1 MKPDTFF
8 YYILASCLILVQIT
22 GCSVGPQLLQGVY
35 LSYNDRVRATA
46 DEELLLN
53 IVRLRYLDSIEFL
66 AINSISAQASFNVSL
81 GAEIAPTN
89 ADSTLVIPELH
100 YSDRPTFSFSPQ
112 RGVQFAKRL
121 VEPIKIDTLA
131 YLAASDWPIKILMQL
146 LVKEINGIVNESH
159 GDIASFYRIADTL
172 GDLQKKHKLLVA
184 FTEHQKPVSGPIE
197 KSLIKAS
204 DLISAA
210 KAGYT
215 FIPDTDGLHLRLS
228 QPKPQPIMLLRT
240 TAAEARDMLQQLGVT
255 KTDDAPIELRA
266 GSKRRLH
273 SSNYSNIHLR
283 TRSVLGAIVYL
294 TQGVTPPQSHIDR
307 NLTFSTW
314 PFPGPDNDKIA
325 QVFKVQASVNKPQS
339 SLAVQYRGY
348 WFYIDETDL
357 TSKST
362 FLVLSEIYRL
372 SLVGSDR
379 TQAPL
384 LTLPLGGP

>member
-1 MKPDTFF
+1 MKPDTVY
-8 YYILASCLILVQIT
+8 YYILASCMLLLFVS
-22 GCSVGPQLLQGVY
+22 GCSAGPQMLQGVY
-35 LSYNDRVRATA
+35 LNYNDRVRATA

-53 IVRLRYLDSIEFL
+53 IVRLRYLDTIEFL
-66 AINSISAQASFNVSL
+66 AINSISAQASYNVSL
-81 GAEIAPTN
+81 GAELTIKDS
-89 ADSTLVIPELH
+89 DSTLVIPELN

-112 RGVQFAKRL
+112 RGTQFAKRL

-146 LVKEINGIVNESH
+146 LVKEINGVVNESH
-159 GDIASFYRIADTL
+159 GDIASFYKIADTL
-172 GDLQKKHKLLVA
+172 GDLQKKHKLLIA
-184 FTEHQKPVSGPIE
+184 FTENQKPISAPIE
-197 KSLIKAS
+197 KSLLKAS

-215 FIPDTDGLHLRLS
+215 FIPDEDGLYLRLS
-228 QPKPQPIMLLRT
+228 QPNPQPIMFLRT
-240 TAAEARDMLQQLGVT
+240 TAPEGRHILKQLRVT
-255 KTDDAPIELRA
+255 KTDDEPIELRA
-266 GSKRRLH
+266 GSKRQLH
-273 SSNYSNIHLR
+273 SSSYNNIYLR

-314 PFPGPDNDKIA
+314 PFPGPDNDNIN
-325 QVFKVQASVNKPQS
+325 QVFNVQASPSRPQA

-379 TQAPL
+379 SQAPL

>member
-1 MKPDTFF
+1 MKPDTVF
-8 YYILASCLILVQIT
+8 YYILASCLFLLLIA
-22 GCSVGPQLLQGVY
+22 GCSVGPKMLQGIY

-53 IVRLRYLDSIEFL
+53 IVRLRYLDTIEFL
-66 AINSISAQASFNVSL
+66 SINSISAQASFNVTL
-81 GAEIAPTN
+81 GAEIAPQDT
-89 ADSTLVIPELH
+89 DSTLVIPELH

-112 RGVQFAKRL
+112 RGTEFAKRL

-159 GDIASFYRIADTL
+159 GDIESFYNIADTL
-172 GDLQKKHKLLVA
+172 GDLQKKHKLLIA
-184 FTEHQKPVSGPIE
+184 FTEHQKPISTPIE
-197 KSLIKAS
+197 KSLIKPT
-204 DLISAA
+204 DFISAA

-228 QPKPQPIMLLRT
+228 KPKPQPIVLFRT
-240 TAAEARDMLQQLGVT
+240 TAPESLNILKQLGVM
-255 KTDDAPIELRA
+255 KTDDEPIELHA
-266 GSKRRLH
+266 GSKRHLYP
-273 SSNYSNIHLR
+273 STYSNINLR

-314 PFPGPDNDKIA
+314 PFPGPDNDKID
-325 QVFKVQASVNKPQS
+325 QVFKVRASPSRPQT

-372 SLVGSDR
+372 SLVGSDQS
-379 TQAPL
+379 QAPL

>member
-1 MKPDTFF
+1 MKLNTVF
-8 YYILASCLILVQIT
+8 YYILASCLLLLLVS
-22 GCSVGPQLLQGVY
+22 GCSVGPQMLQGVY
-35 LSYNDRVRATA
+35 LSYNDRVRATV

-53 IVRLRYLDSIEFL
+53 IVRLRYLDTIEFL

-81 GAEIAPTN
+81 GAEIGINDPDA
-89 ADSTLVIPELH
+89 TLAIPELN

-112 RGVQFAKRL
+112 RGTQFAKRL

-146 LVKEINGIVNESH
+146 LVKEINGVVNESH
-159 GDIASFYRIADTL
+159 GDIESFYKIADTL
-172 GDLQKKHKLLVA
+172 GDLQKKHKLLIA
-184 FTEHQKPVSGPIE
+184 FTEHQKPISAPIE
-197 KSLIKAS
+197 KSLLKAS

-215 FIPDTDGLHLRLS
+215 FTPDAGGLYFRLS

-240 TAAEARDMLQQLGVT
+240 TAPEGRDILKQLRVT
-255 KTDDAPIELRA
+255 KTDNEPIELRA
-266 GSKRRLH
+266 GSKRRLQ
-273 SSNYSNIHLR
+273 SSTYSNIHLR

-294 TQGVTPPQSHIDR
+294 TQGVTPPQSHVDR
-307 NLTFSTW
+307 NLTYSTW
-314 PFPGPDNDKIA
+314 PFPGSDNDKID
-325 QVFKVQASVNKPQS
+325 QVFKVQATLSRPQAN
-339 SLAVQYRGY
+339 LAVKYRGY

-357 TSKST
+357 KSKLT

-379 TQAPL
+379 SQAPL

>member
-1 MKPDTFF
+1 MKANAVF
-8 YYILASCLILVQIT
+8 YSILASCLLVQLIS
-22 GCSVGPQLLQGVY
+22 GCSVGPQMLQGVY

-53 IVRLRYLDSIEFL
+53 MVRLRYLATIEFL
-66 AINSISAQASFNVSL
+66 SINSISAQASFNVSL
-81 GAEIAPTN
+81 GAEIAPSDT
-89 ADSTLVIPELH
+89 DSTLVIPELQ

-112 RGVQFAKRL
+112 RGTQFAKRL

-131 YLAASDWPIKILMQL
+131 YLAASDWPIKILLQL

-159 GDIASFYRIADTL
+159 GDIESFYKIADNL
-172 GDLQKKHKLLVA
+172 GDLQKKHKLLFA
-184 FTEHQKPVSGPIE
+184 FTEYQKPVSAPID
-197 KSLIKAS
+197 KNLLKAS

-215 FIPDTDGLHLRLS
+215 FIPDTEGVHLRLS
-228 QPKPQPIMLLRT
+228 EPTPQPIMLLRT
-240 TAAEARDMLQQLGVT
+240 TAPEERDILKQLGVT
-255 KTDDAPIELRA
+255 KTGDEPIELRA
-266 GSKRRLH
+266 GSKRGFH
-273 SSNYSNIHLR
+273 SSTYSNIHLR

-307 NLTFSTW
+307 NLTFSSW
-314 PFPGPDNDKIA
+314 PFPGPDNDKID
-325 QVFKVQASVNKPQS
+325 QVFRVKASKPRPQAR
-339 SLAVQYRGY
+339 LAVQYRGY

-362 FLVLSEIYRL
+362 FLVFSEIYRL
-372 SLVGSDR
+372 ALVGSDR
-379 TQAPL
+379 SQAPL

>member
-1 MKPDTFF
+1 MKPDTIFS
-8 YYILASCLILVQIT
+8 YILASCLLLVLIS
-22 GCSVGPQLLQGVY
+22 GCSVGPQMLQGVY

-53 IVRLRYLDSIEFL
+53 IVRLRYLDTIEFL

-81 GAEIAPTN
+81 GAEIALKDPD
-89 ADSTLVIPELH
+89 ATLVIPELH

-112 RGVQFAKRL
+112 RGTQFAKRL

-159 GDIASFYRIADTL
+159 GDIASFYKIADAL
-172 GDLQKKHKLLVA
+172 GDLQKKHKLLIA
-184 FTEHQKPVSGPIE
+184 FTEHQKPVSAPIE
-197 KSLIKAS
+197 KSLLKAS

-215 FIPDTDGLHLRLS
+215 FIPDADGLYLRLS

-240 TAAEARDMLQQLGVT
+240 TSQESQDILKQLGIM
-255 KTDDAPIELRA
+255 KADAEPIELRA
-266 GSKRRLH
+266 GSKRHLD
-273 SSNYSNIHLR
+273 SSTYSNIHLR

-314 PFPGPDNDKIA
+314 PFPGPDNDKIDR
-325 QVFKVQASVNKPQS
+325 VFKVKASPSRPQA

-362 FLVLSEIYRL
+362 FLVFSEIYRL
-372 SLVGSDR
+372 ALIGSDQS
-379 TQAPL
+379 QAPL

>member
-1 MKPDTFF
+1 MKPDTLFH
-8 YYILASCLILVQIT
+8 YILASCLLLLLNS
-22 GCSVGPQLLQGVY
+22 GCSVGPQMLQGVY

-46 DEELLLN
+46 DDELLLN
-53 IVRLRYLDSIEFL
+53 IVRLRYLDTIEFL
-66 AINSISAQASFNVSL
+66 AINSISAQASFNVTL
-81 GAEIAPTN
+81 GAEIAPNNT
-89 ADSTLVIPELH
+89 DSTLVIPELH

-112 RGVQFAKRL
+112 RGTEFAKRL

-131 YLAASDWPIKILMQL
+131 YLAASDWPVKILMQL
-146 LVKEINGIVNESH
+146 LVKEINGIVNESY
-159 GDIASFYRIADTL
+159 GDIESFYKIADTL

-184 FTEHQKPVSGPIE
+184 FTEHQKPVSAPID
-197 KSLIKAS
+197 KSLLKAS

-215 FIPDTDGLHLRLS
+215 FIPDTDGLHMRLS
-228 QPKPQPIMLLRT
+228 QPTPQPIMLLRT
-240 TAAEARDMLQQLGVT
+240 TATESRDILKQLGVI
-255 KTDDAPIELRA
+255 KTDDGPIELRA
-266 GSKRRLH
+266 GSKHHLQ

-314 PFPGPDNDKIA
+314 PFPGPDNDKID
-325 QVFKVQASVNKPQS
+325 QVFKVQASSSRPQA

-348 WFYIDETDL
+348 WFYVDETDL

-372 SLVGSDR
+372 ALVGSDQS
-379 TQAPL
+379 QAPL

>member
-1 MKPDTFF
+1 MKPDTIFS
-8 YYILASCLILVQIT
+8 YILASCLLLVLIS
-22 GCSVGPQLLQGVY
+22 GCSVGPQMLQGVY

-53 IVRLRYLDSIEFL
+53 IVRLRYLDTIEFL
-66 AINSISAQASFNVSL
+66 AINSISAQASFNLSF
-81 GAEIAPTN
+81 GAEIAPNDTG
-89 ADSTLVIPELH
+89 STLVIPELH

-112 RGVQFAKRL
+112 RGTQFAKRL

-159 GDIASFYRIADTL
+159 GDSASFYKIADTL
-172 GDLQKKHKLLVA
+172 GDLQKKHKLLIA
-184 FTEHQKPVSGPIE
+184 FTEHQKPVSAPIE
-197 KSLIKAS
+197 KNLLKAS

-215 FIPDTDGLHLRLS
+215 FIPDTDGLHMRLS
-228 QPKPQPIMLLRT
+228 QSKPQPIMLLRT
-240 TAAEARDMLQQLGVT
+240 TSQESQDILKQLGIM
-255 KTDDAPIELRA
+255 KADAEPIELRA
-266 GSKRRLH
+266 GSKRHLD
-273 SSNYSNIHLR
+273 SSTYSNIHLR

-314 PFPGPDNDKIA
+314 PFPGPDNDKIDR
-325 QVFKVQASVNKPQS
+325 VFKVKASPSRPQA
-339 SLAVQYRGY
+339 SLAVQYRGH

-362 FLVLSEIYRL
+362 FLVFSEIYRL
-372 SLVGSDR
+372 ALIGSDQS
-379 TQAPL
+379 QAPL

>member
-53 IVRLRYLDSIEFL
+53 IVRLRYLDTIEFL

-172 GDLQKKHKLLVA
+172 GDLQKKA
-184 FTEHQKPVSGPIE
+184 Q
-197 KSLIKAS
+197 
-204 DLISAA
+204 AA
-210 KAGYT
+210 RR
-215 FIPDTDGLHLRLS
+215 FH
-228 QPKPQPIMLLRT
+228 RT
-240 TAAEARDMLQQLGVT
+240 PETG
-255 KTDDAPIELRA
+255 I
-266 GSKRRLH
+266 
-273 SSNYSNIHLR
+273 R
-283 TRSVLGAIVYL
+283 T
-294 TQGVTPPQSHIDR
+294 
-307 NLTFSTW
+307 N
-314 PFPGPDNDKIA
+314 
-325 QVFKVQASVNKPQS
+325 
-339 SLAVQYRGY
+339 
-348 WFYIDETDL
+348 
-357 TSKST
+357 
-362 FLVLSEIYRL
+362 
-372 SLVGSDR
+372 
-379 TQAPL
+379 
-384 LTLPLGGP
+384 

>member
-1 MKPDTFF
+1 MKPDTIF
-8 YYILASCLILVQIT
+8 YYILASCLLLLLIS
-22 GCSVGPQLLQGVY
+22 GCSVGPQMLQGIY

-53 IVRLRYLDSIEFL
+53 IVRLRYLDTIEFL

-81 GAEIAPTN
+81 GAEIAPNDT
-89 ADSTLVIPELH
+89 DSSLVIPELN

-112 RGVQFAKRL
+112 RGKEFAKRL

-146 LVKEINGIVNESH
+146 LVKEINGIVNESY
-159 GDIASFYRIADTL
+159 GDIKSFYKIAETL

-184 FTEHQKPVSGPIE
+184 FTEHQKPVSAPIE
-197 KSLIKAS
+197 KSLLKAS

-215 FIPDTDGLHLRLS
+215 FIPDTDGLHMRLS

-240 TAAEARDMLQQLGVT
+240 TALESQDILKQLGVM
-255 KTDDAPIELRA
+255 KTDDEPIELRA
-266 GSKRRLH
+266 GSKHHLH
-273 SSNYSNIHLR
+273 SSTYSNINLR

-314 PFPGPDNDKIA
+314 PFPGPDNDKID
-325 QVFKVQASVNKPQS
+325 QVFKVQASSSRPQAS
-339 SLAVQYRGY
+339 VAVQYRGH

-357 TSKST
+357 TSKAT

-372 SLVGSDR
+372 SLVGSDQS
-379 TQAPL
+379 QAPL
-384 LTLPLGGP
+384 LTLPLGGR

>member
-1 MKPDTFF
+1 MKSDTVF
-8 YYILASCLILVQIT
+8 YYILTLCLLLLFIS
-22 GCSVGPQLLQGVY
+22 GCSVGPQMLQGVY

-53 IVRLRYLDSIEFL
+53 IVRLRYLDTIEFL
-66 AINSISAQASFNVSL
+66 AINSISAQASFNISL
-81 GAEIAPTN
+81 GAEITPKK

-112 RGVQFAKRL
+112 RGTQFAKRL
-121 VEPIKIDTLA
+121 VEPIRIDTLA

-172 GDLQKKHKLLVA
+172 GDLQKKHKLLIA
-184 FTEHQKPVSGPIE
+184 FTEHQKPVAAPIE

-215 FIPDTDGLHLRLS
+215 FIPDSDGLHLRLS

-240 TAAEARDMLQQLGVT
+240 TAPEARDILQQLRIT
-255 KTDDAPIELRA
+255 KTDDDPIELLA

-273 SSNYSNIHLR
+273 SSSYSNVHLR

-314 PFPGPDNDKIA
+314 PFPGPDNDKID
-325 QVFKVQASVNKPQS
+325 QVFKVQASPSKPQA
-339 SLAVQYRGY
+339 SLAVRYRGY

-357 TSKST
+357 VSKST

-379 TQAPL
+379 SQAPL